1 MAESTYDIAI
11 VGGGTAGLV
20 TAAGAAA
27 LGARVALVERAA
39 LGGDCLWHGC
49 VPSKALIAA
58 ARRRHD
64 GTGGDWSDA
73 VAWMRA
79 ARERVGRHDRPE
91 RFRGM
96 GVDVVFGPARLAGSS
111 RVVVDGRVVRAN
123 RLVLATGAT
132 PVAPPIPGLEDVGY
146 LTYQTAL
153 ELHTLAR
160 SVVILGG
167 GPIGLEFAQVFA
179 RFGATV
185 TVLEALSEVLP
196 REDPEA
202 GRLIRA
208 RLAAEGVTVRTA
220 VNVVRAASES
230 AETVLYTASGER
242 FAGAALFI
250 ASGRRS
256 DVRGLEPE
264 RAGVEV
270 DGGAVRVDRR
280 LETTQRGIWAA
291 GDVTGGPQFTHLAD
305 YTARLVVQN
314 ALTPL
319 KATADYRAVPSVT
332 FTDPE
337 VARVGMTL
345 HEARA
350 ADLRC
355 EEYRYEFADL
365 DRAIVDGAELGFCKV
380 VTRPNGRILGA
391 TIVGRGAGELITLLS
406 LAMRQRIPLPHLARQ
421 VFPYPTM
428 SEIIRRTADAWY
440 RAKYGATA
448 RGRLLRRL
456 VRWWL

>member
-1 MAESTYDIAI
+1 MYDIAI

-64 GTGGDWSDA
+64 GAGGDWPEA

-79 ARERVGRHDRPE
+79 ARERVGRHDSPE
-91 RFRGM
+91 RFRSL
-96 GVDVVFGPARLAGSS
+96 GVETVFGPARLAGPR
-111 RVVVDGRVVRAN
+111 RVVVDGRVLRTN

-132 PVAPPIPGLEDVGY
+132 PVAPPIPGLKDVVY
-146 LTYQTAL
+146 LTYRTAL
-153 ELHTLAR
+153 DLPTLP
-160 SVVILGG
+160 SSIVILGG

-179 RFGATV
+179 RFGAAV

-208 RLAAEGVTVRTA
+208 RLAAEGVTVRTG
-220 VNVVRAASES
+220 VNVVRAASEG

-256 DVRGLEPE
+256 DVSDLELE

-270 DGGAVRVDRR
+270 DRSAVRVNQR

-291 GDVTGGPQFTHLAD
+291 GDVTGGPQFTHMAD
-305 YTARLVVQN
+305 YMARLVVQN

-319 KATADYRAVPSVT
+319 RATADYRAVPSVT

-337 VARVGMTL
+337 VARVGMTPE
-345 HEARA
+345 EAQA
-350 ADLRC
+350 ADPRC

-365 DRAIVDGAELGFCKV
+365 DRAIVDGADVGFCKV
-380 VTRPNGRILGA
+380 VTRRNGRILGA
-391 TIVGRGAGELITLLS
+391 TIVGRGAGELITLLA